1 MKSDP
6 SSLSARP
13 TPAHLA
19 EIDDALVTAAELQ
32 QVYAGLLRHPRVLA
46 TPGSSD
52 IFAACLGQIH
62 QDLTLL
68 AAQAAA
74 LQTCVLPAEID
85 PDLADDAE
93 APMRPP
99 RIASLPDI
107 EPPDPQRSVF
117 ETVRKAFHLEDF
129 LRQQLLF
136 SLQSA
141 GERRH
146 LQLELQL
153 KMVLLSAEQRC
164 RLLEDRYGFARTGNI
179 LFQGLRRQTTRFLN
193 RLQGKPRPDLD

>member
-1 MKSDP
+1 MKSE
-6 SSLSARP
+6 SSPIPTPP
-13 TPAHLA
+13 TPAQLA
-19 EIDDALVTAAELQ
+19 EIDDVLVTAAELQ

-52 IFAACLGQIH
+52 VFAACLDQIS

-68 AAQAAA
+68 AAHAADLQAR
-74 LQTCVLPAEID
+74 VLPAEIEGATAGD
-85 PDLADDAE
+85 EEPLV
-93 APMRPP
+93 PPP
-99 RIASLPDI
+99 RLASLPDI

-117 ETVRKAFHLEDF
+117 ETVRNAFHLEDF

-141 GERRH
+141 HERRH

-164 RLLEDRYGFARTGNI
+164 RLLEDRYGFARTGKI
-179 LFQGLRRQTTRFLN
+179 LFSGLRRQTTRFLN
-193 RLQGKPRPDLD
+193 RLQGKSRADLD

>member
-1 MKSDP
+1 MKPD
-6 SSLSARP
+6 SSSHP
-13 TPAHLA
+13 TPPTPSQLA
-19 EIDDALVTAAELQ
+19 EIDDALITAAELQ

-52 IFAACLGQIH
+52 VFSSCLGQVS

-68 AAQAAA
+68 AGQAAD
-74 LQTCVLPAEID
+74 LQTRVLPAEN
-85 PDLADDAE
+85 DDSVLDDDE
-93 APMRPP
+93 TLIPPP
-99 RIASLPDI
+99 RIASFPDI

-117 ETVRKAFHLEDF
+117 ATVRKAFHLEDF
-129 LRQQLLF
+129 LRQQLLI

-141 GERRH
+141 HDRRH
-146 LQLELQL
+146 LKLELQL

-193 RLQGKPRPDLD
+193 RLQGNRRADLD